1 MEVMYGGF
9 GWPRK
14 TQNAGGSPYKWAP
27 GATEWERF
35 SHWIGGNKG
44 TCPNPDQKRPDTM
57 ICWLNRDLLGD
68 VIIEGLYLIERV
80 TLLQLKM
87 ASTLRYFYTLLW
99 HPTYMFVQPQS

>member
-80 TLLQLKM
+80 TLLQL
-87 ASTLRYFYTLLW
+87 
-99 HPTYMFVQPQS
+99 